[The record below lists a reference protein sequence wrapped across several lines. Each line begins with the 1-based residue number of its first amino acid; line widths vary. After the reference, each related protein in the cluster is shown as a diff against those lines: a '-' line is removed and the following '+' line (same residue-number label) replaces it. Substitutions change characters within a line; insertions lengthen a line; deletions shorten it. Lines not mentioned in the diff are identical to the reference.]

1 MAEMG
6 RYCKAYLVSDLKE
19 YDGWDPDLGA
29 LRQPE
34 PEKPDEE
41 VEERTELQDD
51 DILYIQE
58 NLTVTD
64 GIFKDENVVFTDDG
78 DAWKTFCE
86 EELGFEIPE
95 DVREISR
102 ATEEEAGA
110 EGENGDEEQ
119 ENQRG
124 EE

>member
-6 RYCKAYLVSDLKE
+6 RYCKAYLVSDLQKYE
-19 YDGWDPDLGA
+19 GWDPDLDA

-41 VEERTELQDD
+41 IEERTELQDD
-51 DILYIQE
+51 DILYVQE
-58 NLTVTD
+58 DLIVTD
-64 GIFKDENVVFTDDG
+64 GIFKDEHVVFSDDS

-86 EELGFEIPE
+86 EEIGFEIPE

-102 ATEEEAGA
+102 AAEEEAG
-110 EGENGDEEQ
+110 EGEGGEDEGEDEGDDTE
-119 ENQRG
+119 
-124 EE
+124 